1 MSRLSKLFLMAALL
15 VCLVP
20 GHARAQRS
28 DPVIEPGPEQI
39 PEWLQQGRF
48 RFARLDGGPIEVQ
61 KTTRSAWGNRFTA
74 QETDV
79 LGNLYGKYADTIA
92 DELGKAGINFVW
104 VTYSVGFS
112 WGDEAGQRAA
122 VRVLTRK
129 LHERGIKVA
138 AYMCAVSVFWESMF
152 RDVPESVKWI
162 RFDAR
167 GVPFRYSGG
176 RDPLRFI
183 ADLDQPGWVE
193 YQKKRVGAIIDDG
206 LDAIFFDNTGGPGW
220 ASNESVA
227 RFFREIRSFIH
238 HEKRSNIP
246 LFTNYGLAPSRAM
259 LNRYMEFTFNEGW
272 REPGVWG
279 GEWEVSN
286 VRRFRLTRGEIPP
299 WKPLVTEYSIFH
311 QGDRASGFLPAHSEK
326 LAIAEAAAFGGAYT
340 WDMEGPFVE
349 RLVAQDPKALD
360 SWAAIGEYNDFL
372 KNHEALYVG
381 AKNVTPLLVVVPED
395 YPIDF
400 GWDKEPSPLFDF
412 LAKKSVLFE
421 VKAAAHLTSADLHRF
436 DAIVLLSPGSL
447 TAEQKGLIRN
457 YRAAGGGIGV
467 VGAGPERAG
476 LEVRASL
483 PEIPADL
490 LANAQVQTQVLSK
503 LKSLAPEAPW
513 IELGGAEH
521 VLANLTSVRGGRE
534 VVLHLLNYAPKPAAG
549 VRLTLS
555 LGTKFAA
562 MAGKEP
568 IVISPDGKSAPLD
581 NVRWKGATL
590 EATVPSLPVYSALVL
605 K

>member
-1 MSRLSKLFLMAALL
+1 MSRLSKFFLIAAIL

-61 KTTRSAWGNRFTA
+61 KEMRSKWGFTA
-74 QETDV
+74 QEREV
-79 LGNLYGKYADTIA
+79 LGDLYGKHADTIA
-92 DELGKAGINFVW
+92 DLLGKAGINFVW

-112 WGDEAGQRAA
+112 WDDEASQRAV
-122 VRVLTRK
+122 VRALTRK

-176 RDPLRFI
+176 RHPLRFI
-183 ADLDQPGWVE
+183 ADLDHPGWVE

-206 LDAIFFDNTGGPGW
+206 LDAIFFDNTGEPSW
-220 ASNESVA
+220 ADNESTA
-227 RFFREIRSFIH
+227 RFFREIRTFIH
-238 HEKRSNIP
+238 HEKHSTIP
-246 LFTNYGLAPSRAM
+246 LFTNFGLAPSRAV
-259 LNRYMEFTFNEGW
+259 LNRHMEFTFNESW

-279 GEWEVSN
+279 SEWEVSN
-286 VRRFRLTRGEIPP
+286 VRRFRLTRGEIPS
-299 WKPLVTEYSIFH
+299 WKPLVTEYSNFH
-311 QGDRASGFLPAHSEK
+311 QGDRLSGFLLPHSEK

-360 SWAAIGEYNDFL
+360 SWAAIGEYNGFL

-381 AKNVTPLLVVVPED
+381 TENVTPLLVVVPED

-400 GWDKEPSPLFDF
+400 GWDKEPPPLFDF
-412 LAKKSVLFE
+412 LARKSVLFE
-421 VKAAAHLTSADLHRF
+421 VKSASQLTSADPQRF
-436 DAIVLLSPGSL
+436 DAIVVLSPGSL
-447 TAEQKGLIRN
+447 TAEQKRLIRN
-457 YRAAGGGIGV
+457 YQAAGGGIGV
-467 VGAGPERAG
+467 VGTGAERAG
-476 LEVRASL
+476 FEVRVSL

-490 LANAQVQTQVLSK
+490 LVNAQVQAQVLTK
-503 LKSLAPEAPW
+503 LKSLVPEGPW
-513 IELGGAEH
+513 IELSGAEH
-521 VLANLTSVRGGRE
+521 VLANLTSIRGGRE

-555 LGTKFAA
+555 LGTKLAA
-562 MAGKEP
+562 LAGKVP
-568 IVISPDGKSAPLD
+568 ILVSPDGKSAPLE
-581 NVRWKGATL
+581 NVRWRGATL
-590 EATVPSLPVYSALVL
+590 EATVPLLPIYSALVL
-605 K
+605 R